1 MDTGAPRPR
10 WYQVVSQALLDA
22 AAQYQLCRRRDAAT
36 EAPYPAGGAATS

>member
-22 AAQYQLCRRRDAAT
+22 AAQYQLCRRSDAGA
-36 EAPYPAGGAATS
+36 EASYLAGGAATS

>member
-22 AAQYQLCRRRDAAT
+22 AAQYQLCRRT
-36 EAPYPAGGAATS
+36 ELGEAPYLAGRTASS

>member
-22 AAQYQLCRRRDAAT
+22 AAQYQLCRRNDATADGS
-36 EAPYPAGGAATS
+36 YLAGGAASS